1 MHSILTPIHSS
12 SNRSAWHEAG
22 ARSAS
27 ASTVRVRA
35 ERERKDPQKFA
46 NMDAA
51 RDYLHSQ
58 ASSSWGIAQALN
70 YLSENAFG
78 REAKGVLAT
87 LYRRIASSPRSQP
100 QSLPREP
107 VRVAQA
113 RLGLTDDDLQAL
125 ACVLSCSE
133 SQAVRIVGRRGPR
146 LQDPAWLAARVVALK
161 QALPRVDVAALLDR
175 KPDVFLSDDEDLPAR
190 VGRRFKFLS
199 QYLSGADVAAMVE
212 EDPALLVDDV
222 EAGVEEF
229 HRLWPHLDADTLR

>member
-1 MHSILTPIHSS
+1 MDISTSS
-12 SNRSAWHEAG
+12 
-22 ARSAS
+22 
-27 ASTVRVRA
+27 
-35 ERERKDPQKFA
+35 P
-46 NMDAA
+46 
-51 RDYLHSQ
+51 SQ

-199 QYLSGADVAAMVE
+199 QVCRARHAWCGRAWAIVCCCMRARLTYSQYLSGADVAAMVE